1 MIYAQ
6 IHTFNGNQETIAA
19 RSDQPDSSWVA
30 YDVPNAEWLSL
41 VNGAI
46 VVATVD
52 PAIAKAQAAQ
62 SALMASAC
70 QNAIEAGFSSSALG
84 SAYTYGCKATDQMN
98 VNLAAVG
105 GGNLWCE
112 SSSGAWAFSA
122 HTVTE
127 AQQVQK
133 DMAAHIQE
141 QQATYAKALSD
152 IAAAT
157 TVSGVE
163 AVTWGAP

>member
-6 IHTFNGNQETIAA
+6 VHTFNGNQETIAA

-52 PAIAKAQAAQ
+52 PAIAKTQASQ
-62 SALMASAC
+62 SALMSTAC
-70 QNAIEAGFSSSALG
+70 KTAIEAGFTSLALG
-84 SAYTYGCKATDQMN
+84 SAYTYVCKQTDQMN

-112 SSSGAWAFSA
+112 SSSGVWEFSA
-122 HTVTE
+122 HTATE

-133 DMAAHIQE
+133 DMAAHIQA
-141 QQATYAKALSD
+141 QQATYAKALAD

-157 TVSGVE
+157 TVAGVE